1 MMTLPDVKTGPSDLY
16 DRVVTLNVT
25 LRGDSSVTFRS
36 CEVLGRGFRNRV
48 SFSEL
53 REVEDVLVAHLAQA
67 VKTCVNGLSGGAQV
81 LALPDFLV
89 EIPGL
94 ALRGVHLMVM
104 EAKEGVRNAI
114 FRFTSFVG
122 AINKAFCT
130 DIGFEEPVATHSE
143 KLAVDILAEIC
154 LPILNLCRSFET
166 LTFGDEK
173 RASFEFADKA
183 REFEFQTELLKRF
196 IYNAGTGHADAPVAY
211 LEPSFSDTCR
221 RATQNE
227 TDIQMILDRRSC

>member
-1 MMTLPDVKTGPSDLY
+1 MMTLPDLKQGPFDLSD
-16 DRVVTLNVT
+16 RIVTLNLT
-25 LRGDSSVTFRS
+25 LRDNSTVTFRS

-53 REVEDVLVAHLAQA
+53 RDVEDVLVERLAQA
-67 VKTCVNGLSGGAQV
+67 VKTCVNGLPCGAHV
-81 LALPDFLV
+81 LALPDFVV
-89 EIPGL
+89 ELPGL

-104 EAKEGVRNAI
+104 EAKEGARNAI

-122 AINKAFCT
+122 AINKAFCA
-130 DIGFEEPVATHSE
+130 DIGFEEPVARPSE

-166 LTFGDEK
+166 LSFGEDQ
-173 RASFEFADKA
+173 RASFDFADKA

-196 IYNAGTGHADAPVAY
+196 IFNAGTGHAEGPSGVLEQPTSNAALNSIPQDVPIRTIMDAR
-211 LEPSFSDTCR
+211 SF
-221 RATQNE
+221 
-227 TDIQMILDRRSC
+227 